1 MIRIAIERVATARV
15 AKLPIAR
22 TILISVRHTSVFRS
36 MQVESWGWNDIDVLP
51 ALTEVFIIVGEK
63 GASWPGGRLP
73 LFLLKIQF

>member
-51 ALTEVFIIVGEK
+51 ALTEVFIILYSIVIVKFRLLIIEK
-63 GASWPGGRLP
+63 VY
-73 LFLLKIQF
+73 

>member
-1 MIRIAIERVATARV
+1 MIRIAIERVATAKV

-51 ALTEVFIIVGEK
+51 ALTEVLIILYSIVIVKFRLLIIEK
-63 GASWPGGRLP
+63 VY
-73 LFLLKIQF
+73 